1 MTAVIDASVLVSA
14 LMDRDEEAEAIR
26 ATLAPADLIA
36 PHLVDLEVMQGL
48 RRHDRK
54 GRHDATRA
62 LRQFRLLEIRRF
74 DHEPLLPRIWEL
86 RHNLTAYDAA
96 YVALAEIVEAPLFT
110 LDRKIA
116 NAPGHHAEVIVL

>member
-1 MTAVIDASVLVSA
+1 
-14 LMDRDEEAEAIR
+14 MDRDEEAEAIR